1 MSTLSRIIGIALSF
15 AGLTSCSSS
24 DDASDNSPV
33 DEVAFSS
40 CSYHSAGS
48 LIPGTGDGINDTR
61 IWAPDMISPFGNIT
75 AIARSQVYN
84 PGGSASTNSDECS
97 ATNFEFPHR
106 DTFCETRSANR
117 DSYNCP
123 QRTIHQGIDIN
134 AGTRSQC
141 IQLRE
146 AKRAI
151 GNGAAPEVANLIP
164 IRAVMDGQIS
174 YIGRYT
180 VDLRPSAGSIT
191 RFRYL
196 HMNMRTLNVEF
207 GSRVSKGDVI
217 GFYFDDF
224 GGNATTFH
232 LHLEIIAFVD
242 GSAQYVSPYASFIR
256 AEEASKGIS
265 CQNIGA

>member
-106 DTFCETRSANR
+106 DTFCETRSANTKQER
-117 DSYNCP
+117 
-123 QRTIHQGIDIN
+123 
-134 AGTRSQC
+134 
-141 IQLRE
+141 
-146 AKRAI
+146 
-151 GNGAAPEVANLIP
+151 
-164 IRAVMDGQIS
+164 
-174 YIGRYT
+174 
-180 VDLRPSAGSIT
+180 
-191 RFRYL
+191 
-196 HMNMRTLNVEF
+196 
-207 GSRVSKGDVI
+207 
-217 GFYFDDF
+217 
-224 GGNATTFH
+224 
-232 LHLEIIAFVD
+232 
-242 GSAQYVSPYASFIR
+242 
-256 AEEASKGIS
+256 
-265 CQNIGA
+265 